1 MTLDEL
7 ERMVSR
13 AQLLSLVDA
22 MRFKL
27 ALWFGA
33 VSSGKTVISLF
44 AFLLAVR
51 VAPRTGIIVIVG
63 RTLQTVYQNVFVL
76 FQNTTIFGTVI
87 SSQIHYTP
95 GASSARILGREV
107 MVIGASNK
115 ESVGRIQGS
124 TVALAYV
131 DEAAL
136 LPEVFWNMLVSRLR
150 VDGARLLATMNP
162 ASRNH
167 WIRKNWILPG
177 AEKNLVSFHFTMKD
191 NPNLPAEYIAD
202 MERSFSG
209 VFYDRMIKG
218 EWTNAEGAVYPMWD
232 PARHVIR
239 FDQMPRLRDV
249 MGIGMDYGTT
259 NTTAALML
267 GVTDETKTD
276 QHGRTVPHSRL
287 VLMDEWRY
295 NPKDHGDLRLTDAA
309 LSKRFRAWLPQDHTP
324 YPLTIAPRF
333 LMLDPAAASMH
344 MQMQQ
349 DLRGT
354 GLSPWPAV
362 NDVLPGIKT
371 IANLLDNDQ
380 LIVTD
385 RCEGWNTEVTEYRW
399 SAKATEEGV
408 DEVVKE
414 DDHSL
419 DGGRY
424 IAHSTTNYWKPQLA
438 PA

>member
-1 MTLDEL
+1 MILSDV
-7 ERMVSR
+7 ERLVSK
-13 AQLLSLVDA
+13 AQILSIVDA
-22 MRFKL
+22 MDRKL
-27 ALWFGA
+27 ALWFGS
-33 VSSGKTVISLF
+33 VSAGKTVASLF
-44 AFLLAVR
+44 AFLLAVVR
-51 VAPRTGIIVIVG
+51 APKTGIIIIAG
-63 RTLQTVYQNVFVL
+63 GSLQTIYQNVFVL
-76 FQNTTIFGTVI
+76 FQNTAIFGSVI
-87 SSQIHYTP
+87 SSQIEYTP
-95 GASSARILGREV
+95 GATSARILGREV
-107 MVIGASNK
+107 LLVGAK
-115 ESVGRIQGS
+115 DAKAVGRIQGA

-136 LPEVFWNMLVSRLR
+136 MPEAFWNMLVSRLR

-167 WIRKNWILPG
+167 WIRKNWIVPG

-191 NPNLPAEYIAD
+191 NPNLSAEYIAD

-232 PARHVIR
+232 PARHVIP
-239 FDQMPRLRDV
+239 FEKMPRLRDV

-267 GVTDETKTD
+267 GITDEVKQD
-276 QHGRTVPHSRL
+276 RHGRTVPHSRL
-287 VLMDEWRY
+287 VMMDEWRY
-295 NPKDHGDLRLTDAA
+295 DPREHGDIRLTDAA
-309 LSKRFRAWLPQDHTP
+309 LSQRFRAWLPKDHTP
-324 YPLTIAPRF
+324 YPLTIPPRF

-371 IANLLDNDQ
+371 VANLLDNDQ
-380 LIVTD
+380 MIVTD
-385 RCEGWNTEVTEYRW
+385 RCEGWIEEVTEYRW
-399 SAKATEEGV
+399 DAKATDAGEDV
-408 DEVVKE
+408 VVKE
-414 DDHSL
+414 NDHSL

-424 IAHSTTNYWKPQLA
+424 ITHSTTNYWKPQLA
-438 PA
+438 A

>member
-1 MTLDEL
+1 MRL
-7 ERMVSR
+7 EQIERSASR
-13 AQLLSLVDA
+13 AQILSLVDA
-22 MRFKL
+22 TAFKL

-33 VSSGKTVISLF
+33 VSSGKTVISLW

-63 RTLQTVYQNVFVL
+63 RTMTTVYQNIFKL
-76 FQNTTIFGTVI
+76 FENTAIFGTVI

-107 MVIGASNK
+107 MVIGAHNA

-136 LPEVFWNMLVSRLR
+136 LPEAFWNMLVSRLR
-150 VDGARLLATMNP
+150 VEGARLLATMNP

-167 WIRKNWILPG
+167 WIRKKWIVPG
-177 AEKNLVSFHFTMKD
+177 AAKNLVAFHFTMRD
-191 NPNLPAEYIAD
+191 NPNLPAEYIAE

-232 PARHVIR
+232 PDRHIIP
-239 FDQMPRLRDV
+239 FDRMPRMRDV

-267 GVTDETKTD
+267 GVSDEPK
-276 QHGRTVPHSRL
+276 PRL
-287 VLMDEWRY
+287 ILMDEWRY
-295 NPKDHGDLRLTDAA
+295 NPKDDANHGQRLTDAE
-309 LSKRFRAWLPQDHTP
+309 LSKRFRAWLPTDHTP
-324 YPLTIAPRF
+324 YPLSISPRF

-354 GLSPWPAV
+354 HLSPWPAV
-362 NDVLPGIKT
+362 NDVLPGIQT
-371 IANLLDNDQ
+371 IANLLDS
-380 LIVTD
+380 D
-385 RCEGWNTEVTEYRW
+385 RMVVSDHCPGWAEEVTEYRW
-399 SAKATEEGV
+399 DSKASEKGE
-408 DEVVKE
+408 DAVVKE

-419 DGGRY
+419 DAGRY
-424 IAHSTTNYWKPQLA
+424 ITHSTENYWRMHLA
-438 PA
+438 A

>member
-1 MTLDEL
+1 MRVDEL
-7 ERMVSR
+7 ERMVSP

-22 MRFKL
+22 MKFKL

-63 RTLQTVYQNVFVL
+63 RTMTTVYQNVFVL
-76 FQNTTIFGTVI
+76 FQNTAIFGTVI

-107 MVIGASNK
+107 MVIGAHNA
-115 ESVGRIQGS
+115 EAVGRIQGS

-136 LPEVFWNMLVSRLR
+136 LPEAFWNMLVSRLR

-167 WIRKNWILPG
+167 WIRKNWIVPG
-177 AEKNLVSFHFTMKD
+177 VAKNLVSFHFTMKD
-191 NPNLPAEYIAD
+191 NPNLPADYIAD

-209 VFYDRMIKG
+209 VFYDRMIRG

-232 PARHVIR
+232 PARHIIPW
-239 FDQMPRLRDV
+239 DSLPPLRDV

-267 GVTDETKTD
+267 GVTDEVKD
-276 QHGRTVPHSRL
+276 GKPHSRL

-295 NPKDHGDLRLTDAA
+295 NPKDRGDLRLTDAA
-309 LSKRFRAWLPQDHTP
+309 LSQRFRAWLPKDHTP
-324 YPLTIAPRF
+324 YPLSIPPRF

-349 DLRGT
+349 DLRGS

-371 IANLLDNDQ
+371 VANLLDNDQ

-385 RCEGWNTEVTEYRW
+385 RCEGWASEVTEYRW
-399 SAKATEEGV
+399 DAKATDNG
-408 DEVVKE
+408 DDAVVKE

-419 DGGRY
+419 DAGRY
-424 IAHSTTNYWKPQLA
+424 IAHSTSNYWKPQLA
-438 PA
+438 AA

>member
-1 MTLDEL
+1 MRLDEI
-7 ERMVSR
+7 ERSASR
-13 AQLLSLVDA
+13 AQILSLVDA
-22 MRFKL
+22 MQFKL

-33 VSSGKTVISLF
+33 VSSGKTVISLW
-44 AFLLAVR
+44 AFLLAIR
-51 VAPRTGIIVIVG
+51 LAPRTGIIVIVG
-63 RTLQTVYQNVFVL
+63 RTMTTIYQNVFVL
-76 FQNTTIFGTVI
+76 FQNTAIFGTLI

-107 MVIGASNK
+107 MVIGAHNA
-115 ESVGRIQGS
+115 EAVGRIQGS

-136 LPEVFWNMLVSRLR
+136 LPEAFWNMLVSRLR
-150 VDGARLLATMNP
+150 VEGARLLATMNP

-167 WIRKNWILPG
+167 WIRKNWIVPG
-177 AEKNLVSFHFTMKD
+177 AAKNLISFHFTMKD

-232 PARHVIR
+232 PKRHVIPWG
-239 FDQMPRLRDV
+239 QMPRLRDV

-267 GVTDETKTD
+267 GVTAEPK
-276 QHGRTVPHSRL
+276 PRL
-287 VLMDEWRY
+287 VMMDEWRY
-295 NPKDHGDLRLTDAA
+295 NPKDNGDLRLTDAA
-309 LSKRFRAWLPQDHTP
+309 LSQRFRAWLPEDHTP
-324 YPLTIAPRF
+324 YPLSIPPRF

-371 IANLLDNDQ
+371 VANLLDNDQ
-380 LIVTD
+380 MIVTD
-385 RCEGWNTEVTEYRW
+385 RCEGWIEEVTEYRW
-399 SAKATEEGV
+399 DAKATDAGEDV
-408 DEVVKE
+408 VVKE
-414 DDHSL
+414 NDHSL

-424 IAHSTTNYWKPQLA
+424 ITHSTTNYWKPQLA
-438 PA
+438 AA